1 MVEMKIIDTIL
12 IGLGNVGARYDLKN
26 DHRTSHIKSLSGIKN
41 YNLNLVIDI
50 NKKNEAI
57 AKKYKVHYLSSIK
70 SLNKYEIK
78 NSLIVLA
85 IPTVDHLKVFKFL
98 SKLGIK
104 KILFEKPI
112 GKNLFETQ
120 KIIEIC
126 KKKKIRIYTNY
137 FRRNLRI
144 FLQIRKVLKKKKIG
158 ETISGKFEYDKY
170 ILNNGCHAIDLL
182 NFFFDD
188 KCNFKV
194 TKIIKR
200 VKENSG
206 YLIDFIISN
215 NKANFFFKCNSNLK
229 IRNLKFAIYG
239 TKGMITFD
247 QAKGSTSN
255 IIFYDKKI
263 KITKKSNYEFE
274 NRQHIVYKNIFKTV
288 VKHRMQKNDYYKN
301 LLFPQKI
308 MSELIEKKL

>member
-1 MVEMKIIDTIL
+1 MVEMNMMSTIL
-12 IGLGNVGARYDLKN
+12 IGLGDVGAKYDLKN
-26 DHRTSHIKSLSGIKN
+26 NHRTSHIKSLSGIEK
-41 YNLNLVIDI
+41 YNLNLVVDI

-57 AKKYKVHYLSSIK
+57 AKRYKVPFLSSISK
-70 SLNKYEIK
+70 LNKSKIK
-78 NSLIVLA
+78 DSLIVLSV
-85 IPTVDHLKVFKFL
+85 PTIHHLKVFKFL

-137 FRRNLRI
+137 FRRNLKI
-144 FLQIRKVLKKKKIG
+144 FSLIRNILKQKRIG
-158 ETISGKFEYDKY
+158 EIVGGKFEYDKY

-182 NFFFDD
+182 NYLFGD
-188 KCNFKV
+188 KCDFRV

-200 VKENSG
+200 VRENKG
-206 YLIDFIISN
+206 YLIDFIIASS
-215 NKANFFFKCNSNLK
+215 KANFFFKCNSNLK

-247 QAKGSTSN
+247 QAKSSTSN
-255 IIFYDKKI
+255 IIFYDKKS
-263 KITKKSNYEFE
+263 KIIKKSNYEFE

-288 VKHRMQKNDYYKN
+288 VKHSMQKNDYYKN

>member
-215 NKANFFFKCNSNLK
+215 NKANFFF
-229 IRNLKFAIYG
+229 
-239 TKGMITFD
+239 
-247 QAKGSTSN
+247 
-255 IIFYDKKI
+255 
-263 KITKKSNYEFE
+263 
-274 NRQHIVYKNIFKTV
+274 
-288 VKHRMQKNDYYKN
+288 
-301 LLFPQKI
+301 
-308 MSELIEKKL
+308 